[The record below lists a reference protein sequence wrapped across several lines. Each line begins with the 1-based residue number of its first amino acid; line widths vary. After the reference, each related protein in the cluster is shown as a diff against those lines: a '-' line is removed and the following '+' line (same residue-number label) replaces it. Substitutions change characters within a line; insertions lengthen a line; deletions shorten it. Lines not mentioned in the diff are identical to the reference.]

1 MIPRPDNWPALLEAH
16 LSEWDSKPF
25 SYGDAD
31 CVSFAAA
38 WLSRLGYADPLAGL
52 GKWDNAKEAARIYQA
67 LGGFAH
73 AVAAQLH
80 ALGCDRIAPALAM
93 RGDLVVVPAGAKE
106 RPLLAIVNGRFAEA
120 HSDNGAVQVPFI
132 ETALSAWRI

>member
-1 MIPRPDNWPALLEAH
+1 MIRRRDNWPALLEAH
-16 LSEWDSKPF
+16 LREWDSKPF
-25 SYGDAD
+25 AYGDAD
-31 CVSFAAA
+31 CVSFAAS

>member
-1 MIPRPDNWPALLEAH
+1 MIRRRDNWPELLDAH
-16 LSEWDSKPF
+16 LREWRSRPF
-25 SYGDAD
+25 AYGDND

-38 WLSRLGYADPLAGL
+38 WLERLGYEFPLAGL
-52 GKWDNAKEAARIYQA
+52 GTWDSALSAARVYHA
-67 LGGFAH
+67 LGGFEH

>member
-1 MIPRPDNWPALLEAH
+1 MIRRRDNWPALLEAH

-31 CVSFAAA
+31 CVSFAAS

>member
-1 MIPRPDNWPALLEAH
+1 MIRRRDNWPALLEAH

-25 SYGDAD
+25 AYGDAD
-31 CVSFAAA
+31 CVSFAAS